1 MMSEEEEEALV
12 EIEAVQAVYGSDCHV
27 IQKFPP
33 HINVDM
39 KPRTADDSSQQF
51 VEAILGIR
59 ADAQYPQEPPGI
71 VIIESN
77 GLDEKRQAHLIS
89 VIQDKGQE
97 LASFPMLVALCEEA
111 VDTLSNMNHPDG
123 DCPLCLYPLV
133 TDAGHSD
140 FLPFMKLMSCFHC
153 FHSECIVRWW
163 RWLQEQNESPANLIE
178 VATTST
184 DREDQRS
191 SMSCYL
197 VIQPVA
203 VCLLLANGWLACRS
217 EMHGTMKQGLGN
229 CPVCRKVF
237 HTKDIEHVLDLV
249 GTSISQASLWGAS
262 TNDDEMEFLQSEME
276 HNRRQKYEAVLKL
289 QEENRGLIEP
299 RRNDVLLPGMFL
311 PEPVNVLVASAK
323 IITDERQDEGF
334 ACNPPLESDLSS
346 SSSKPSTSKH
356 HNASTRRKNRG
367 NHPRKQINAQSS
379 RKQWI
384 KKEKI
389 TSD

>member
-1 MMSEEEEEALV
+1 MISVEEEEALV

-71 VIIESN
+71 VIIDSK

-97 LASFPMLVALCEEA
+97 LASCPMLVALCEEA

-163 RWLQEQNESPANLIE
+163 RWLQEQNESTANLIE
-178 VATTST
+178 AATTYT
-184 DREDQRS
+184 DREDQR
-191 SMSCYL
+191 
-197 VIQPVA
+197 
-203 VCLLLANGWLACRS
+203 RS
-217 EMHGTMKQGLGN
+217 EMHSTMKQGLGN

-249 GTSISQASLWGAS
+249 GTSIFQASLRGTS

-276 HNRRQKYEAVLKL
+276 HNRQQKYEAVLKL

-311 PEPVNVLVASAK
+311 PEPVNVLVASTK
-323 IITDERQDEGF
+323 IITHEQQDEGF
-334 ACNPPLESDLSS
+334 ASNPPLKSDLSS

-356 HNASTRRKNRG
+356 HNASTRRKNRD